1 VQIEVIGVYRGVWI
15 PELDD
20 QFNAIALGASVEIE
34 QGVLVE
40 TQLSENAIQAWIRGH
55 RNQNRF

>member
-1 VQIEVIGVYRGVWI
+1 MVQVARVQIEVIGVYRGVWI

-40 TQLSENAIQAWIRGH
+40 TQLSENAIQAWIK
-55 RNQNRF
+55 RF